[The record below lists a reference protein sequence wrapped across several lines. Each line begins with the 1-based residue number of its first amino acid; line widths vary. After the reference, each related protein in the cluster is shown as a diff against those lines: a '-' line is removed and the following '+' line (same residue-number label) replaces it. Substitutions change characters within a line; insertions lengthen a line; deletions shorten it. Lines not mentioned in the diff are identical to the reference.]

1 MSRTLLI
8 VTSIALLFSL
18 ARGNFALSS
27 YVILVAYMTVL
38 IAKIQLVKRKEIIL
52 ALEQSLVEPLLIGTV
67 ILFCR
72 ILKPI
77 FVLFGPEVDKQSVDG
92 QLVTVFV
99 MLQIVNL
106 VCSKF
111 DQIPKYLQTLGVKSQ
126 SFSNCLSLLIGGA
139 LLT

>member
-52 ALEQSLVEPLLIGTV
+52 ALKQSLVEPLLIV
-67 ILFCR
+67 
-72 ILKPI
+72 
-77 FVLFGPEVDKQSVDG
+77 
-92 QLVTVFV
+92 
-99 MLQIVNL
+99 
-106 VCSKF
+106 
-111 DQIPKYLQTLGVKSQ
+111 SQ
-126 SFSNCLSLLIGGA
+126 NV
-139 LLT
+139 